1 MDQVGLL
8 EMKSLPNSTN
18 GVIVLFD
25 SFATSIFKQSFLRVF
40 NKDDQD
46 ILQMGFNATFDVQ
59 ATSEIVQRIA
69 KGEWTSSEV
78 LEAYIA
84 RSAIAQAKVNF
95 LYEDARKQ
103 AKELD
108 AEFAS
113 TKTLRGPFH
122 GVPFSIKDNYQIE
135 GYDATIGFTAWA
147 NNPGKKDACV
157 VAQLRAAGAIIFV
170 KTNVPQTM
178 LAFECSN
185 PLWGRTTNPW
195 NNKYTCGG
203 SSGGEGALLAMD
215 GSALGI
221 GSDIGGSLRI
231 PASYCGVYS
240 LKPTAERVSFI
251 GTQGRTVN
259 CSAKLSLAKKDS
271 SHQNVSM
278 PYHAVELPS
287 KLRFGY
293 YLFLIDGMMESS
305 PACKRA
311 VLETVSALR
320 KQGHQCIEF
329 TSPLNASAME
339 VFLGLASSDGYKK
352 MLSHLDSDPMASLK
366 LPSFVRKLA
375 CWIAKMFLH
384 SLFPRFF
391 SLAREKSVLEFTDFT
406 DQRNKVAAAWYEQIS
421 VWDKYVLPVIPH
433 GGATYLSV
441 LTAATIT
448 YNVIDSPV
456 GTIPVTRVNPDTDNL
471 STDFVNP
478 VYDPKAMEGIPVGV
492 QLVGKKWEDEN
503 VLAMMHV
510 VDAALGPRGFGLG
523 SWEPTKTVSI

>member
-1 MDQVGLL
+1 MD
-8 EMKSLPNSTN
+8 
-18 GVIVLFD
+18 
-25 SFATSIFKQSFLRVF
+25 VF
-40 NKDDQD
+40 
-46 ILQMGFNATFDVQ
+46 
-59 ATSEIVQRIA
+59 
-69 KGEWTSSEV
+69 
-78 LEAYIA
+78 
-84 RSAIAQAKVNF
+84 RSPPFTV

-122 GVPFSIKDNYQIE
+122 GVPVSVKDNYQIE

-240 LKPTAERVSFI
+240 LKPTAERVSSI
-251 GTQGRTVN
+251 GTQAVRPGFEVIRSSHGSLARLVATCITWLILDYFLGLFRTVN

-271 SHQNVSM
+271 SHQNVPM

-293 YLFLIDGMMESS
+293 YLSDGMMESS

-320 KQGHQCIEF
+320 KQGHECIEF

-352 MLSHLDSDPMASLK
+352 MLSHLDSDPMEDSLF
-366 LPSFVRKLA
+366 LVTLGPRLLSFVRKLA
-375 CWIAKMFLH
+375 CWIAKTFLGD

-406 DQRNKVAAAWYEQIS
+406 DQRNKVAAAWYEQ
-421 VWDKYVLPVIPH
+421 VWDKYGFDGIIAPVQSLPVIPH

-441 LTAATIT
+441 LAAATIT

-456 GTIPVTRVNPDTDNL
+456 GTIPVMRVNPDTDNL
-471 STDFVNP
+471 STDFVVGASGRSKMFETRMYLGKNP

-503 VLAMMHV
+503 VLVMMHV
-510 VDAALGPRGFGLG
+510 VDAALGPRGFGPG
-523 SWEPTKTVSI
+523 SWQPIKTVSI

>member
-1 MDQVGLL
+1 MHW
-8 EMKSLPNSTN
+8 PHC
-18 GVIVLFD
+18 
-25 SFATSIFKQSFLRVF
+25 TSR
-40 NKDDQD
+40 
-46 ILQMGFNATFDVQ
+46 GCCDVTSV
-59 ATSEIVQRIA
+59 ASEIVQRIA

-122 GVPFSIKDNYQIE
+122 GVPVSVKDNYQIE

-147 NNPGKKDACV
+147 NNPGKKDAC
-157 VAQLRAAGAIIFV
+157 ACRCSTQTAGAIIFV

-203 SSGGEGALLAMD
+203 SSGREGALLAMD

-240 LKPTAERVSFI
+240 LKPTAERV
-251 GTQGRTVN
+251 TVRPGFEVIR
-259 CSAKLSLAKKDS
+259 SSHGSLA
-271 SHQNVSM
+271 
-278 PYHAVELPS
+278 
-287 KLRFGY
+287 R
-293 YLFLIDGMMESS
+293 FLIDGMMESS

-320 KQGHQCIEF
+320 KQGHQCIE
-329 TSPLNASAME
+329 PSAME

-352 MLSHLDSDPMASLK
+352 MLSHLDSDPMASLNLFLVTLGPR

-375 CWIAKMFLH
+375 CWIAKMFLGD

-391 SLAREKSVLEFTDFT
+391 SLARGKSVLEFTDFT

-421 VWDKYVLPVIPH
+421 VWDKYGFDGIIAPVQSLPVYLTAH
-433 GGATYLSV
+433 NLQGATYLSV
-441 LTAATIT
+441 LAAATIT

-471 STDFVNP
+471 STDFVVGASGRSKMFETHMYLGKNP

-510 VDAALGPRGFGLG
+510 VDAALGPRGFGPG
-523 SWEPTKTVSI
+523 SWEPIKTVSI

>member
-1 MDQVGLL
+1 M
-8 EMKSLPNSTN
+8 STSMY
-18 GVIVLFD
+18 GT
-25 SFATSIFKQSFLRVF
+25 A
-40 NKDDQD
+40 
-46 ILQMGFNATFDVQ
+46 Q
-59 ATSEIVQRIA
+59 AAGAIA

-84 RSAIAQAKVNF
+84 HSAIAQA
-95 LYEDARKQ
+95 KQ

-122 GVPFSIKDNYQIE
+122 GVPVSVKDNYQIE

-195 NNKYTCGG
+195 NNKYPCGG

-251 GTQGRTVN
+251 AVRPGFEVIRSSHG
-259 CSAKLSLAKKDS
+259 SLARSIQDCELFCKTIFGQKGL
-271 SHQNVSM
+271 VS
-278 PYHAVELPS
+278 PEY
-287 KLRFGY
+287 
-293 YLFLIDGMMESS
+293 GMMESS

-339 VFLGLASSDGYKK
+339 VFLGLASSDGHKK
-352 MLSHLDSDPMASLK
+352 MLLFLVTLGPR

-375 CWIAKMFLH
+375 CWIAKTFFH

-421 VWDKYVLPVIPH
+421 VRDKYSFDEIIALVQSLPVIPH

-441 LTAATIT
+441 LAAATIT
-448 YNVIDSPV
+448 YNVIDSY
-456 GTIPVTRVNPDTDNL
+456 TDNL
-471 STDFVNP
+471 STDFVVGASGRSKMFETRMYSGKNP

-503 VLAMMHV
+503 SS
-510 VDAALGPRGFGLG
+510 R
-523 SWEPTKTVSI
+523 

>member
-1 MDQVGLL
+1 MD
-8 EMKSLPNSTN
+8 
-18 GVIVLFD
+18 
-25 SFATSIFKQSFLRVF
+25 VF
-40 NKDDQD
+40 
-46 ILQMGFNATFDVQ
+46 
-59 ATSEIVQRIA
+59 
-69 KGEWTSSEV
+69 
-78 LEAYIA
+78 
-84 RSAIAQAKVNF
+84 RSPPFTV

-122 GVPFSIKDNYQIE
+122 GVPVSVKDNYQIE

-240 LKPTAERVSFI
+240 LKPTAERVSSIAVRPGFEVI
-251 GTQGRTVN
+251 RSSHG
-259 CSAKLSLAKKDS
+259 SLA
-271 SHQNVSM
+271 
-278 PYHAVELPS
+278 
-287 KLRFGY
+287 R
-293 YLFLIDGMMESS
+293 FLIDGMMESS

-320 KQGHQCIEF
+320 KQGHECIEF

-352 MLSHLDSDPMASLK
+352 MLLFLVTLGPRL
-366 LPSFVRKLA
+366 LSFVRKLA
-375 CWIAKMFLH
+375 CWIAKTFLGD

-421 VWDKYVLPVIPH
+421 VWDKYGFDGIIAPVQSLPVIPH

-441 LTAATIT
+441 LAAATIT

-456 GTIPVTRVNPDTDNL
+456 GTIPVMRVNPDTDNL
-471 STDFVNP
+471 STDFVVGASGRSKMFETRMYLGKNP

-503 VLAMMHV
+503 VLVMMHV
-510 VDAALGPRGFGLG
+510 VDAALGPRGFGPG
-523 SWEPTKTVSI
+523 SWQPIKTVSI

>member
-1 MDQVGLL
+1 M
-8 EMKSLPNSTN
+8 STSMY
-18 GVIVLFD
+18 GT
-25 SFATSIFKQSFLRVF
+25 A
-40 NKDDQD
+40 
-46 ILQMGFNATFDVQ
+46 Q
-59 ATSEIVQRIA
+59 AAASEIVQRIA

-113 TKTLRGPFH
+113 TKTLRGPFY
-122 GVPFSIKDNYQIE
+122 GVPVSVKDNYQIE

-215 GSALGI
+215 GSASGI

-240 LKPTAERVSFI
+240 LKPTAERVSSI
-251 GTQGRTVN
+251 GTQAVRPGFEVIRSSHGSLTRTVN

-271 SHQNVSM
+271 SHQNVPM

-293 YLFLIDGMMESS
+293 YLSDGMMESS

-320 KQGHQCIEF
+320 KQGHECIEF
-329 TSPLNASAME
+329 TSPLNTSAME
-339 VFLGLASSDGYKK
+339 VFLGLASSNGYKK
-352 MLSHLDSDPMASLK
+352 MDAEDSLFLVTLGPR

-375 CWIAKMFLH
+375 CWIAKTFLGD

-406 DQRNKVAAAWYEQIS
+406 DQRNKVAATWYEQIS
-421 VWDKYVLPVIPH
+421 VWDKYGFDGIIAPVQSLPVIPH
-433 GGATYLSV
+433 GGVTYLSV
-441 LTAATIT
+441 LAAATIT
-448 YNVIDSPV
+448 YNIIDSPV

-471 STDFVNP
+471 STDFVVGASGRSKMFETRMYLGKNP

-492 QLVGKKWEDEN
+492 QLVGKKWEDEK

-510 VDAALGPRGFGLG
+510 VDAALGPRGFGPG
-523 SWEPTKTVSI
+523 SWEPIKTVSI

>member
-1 MDQVGLL
+1 MVQMYWATHSLCYLVVVLGVLL
-8 EMKSLPNSTN
+8 
-18 GVIVLFD
+18 
-25 SFATSIFKQSFLRVF
+25 A
-40 NKDDQD
+40 
-46 ILQMGFNATFDVQ
+46 
-59 ATSEIVQRIA
+59 
-69 KGEWTSSEV
+69 SS
-78 LEAYIA
+78 
-84 RSAIAQAKVNF
+84 SAS
-95 LYEDARKQ
+95 YPTD
-103 AKELD
+103 
-108 AEFAS
+108 
-113 TKTLRGPFH
+113 
-122 GVPFSIKDNYQIE
+122 QIE

-147 NNPGKKDACV
+147 NNPGKKDAC
-157 VAQLRAAGAIIFV
+157 ASAGAIIFV

-240 LKPTAERVSFI
+240 LKPTAERVSSIAVRPGFEAI
-251 GTQGRTVN
+251 RSSHG
-259 CSAKLSLAKKDS
+259 SLARSVQDCELFCKTIFGQKGL
-271 SHQNVSM
+271 VS
-278 PYHAVELPS
+278 PECSHAVPRCRAPFQASLWLLPV
-287 KLRFGY
+287 RY
-293 YLFLIDGMMESS
+293 YDIYGMMESS

-320 KQGHQCIEF
+320 KQGHECIEF

-339 VFLGLASSDGYKK
+339 VFLGLTSSDGYKK
-352 MLSHLDSDPMASLK
+352 MLLFLVTLGPK
-366 LPSFVRKLA
+366 LPSFVCKLA
-375 CWIAKMFLH
+375 CWIAKTFLGD

-391 SLAREKSVLEFTDFT
+391 SLAQEKSVLEFTDFT
-406 DQRNKVAAAWYEQIS
+406 DQWNK
-421 VWDKYVLPVIPH
+421 VWDKYGFDGIIAPVQSLPVIPH

-441 LTAATIT
+441 LAAATIT

-471 STDFVNP
+471 STDFVVGAFGRSKMFEGRMYLGKNP

-492 QLVGKKWEDEN
+492 QLVGKKREDEK

-510 VDAALGPRGFGLG
+510 VDAALGPRGFGPG
-523 SWEPTKTVSI
+523 SWEPIKTVSI